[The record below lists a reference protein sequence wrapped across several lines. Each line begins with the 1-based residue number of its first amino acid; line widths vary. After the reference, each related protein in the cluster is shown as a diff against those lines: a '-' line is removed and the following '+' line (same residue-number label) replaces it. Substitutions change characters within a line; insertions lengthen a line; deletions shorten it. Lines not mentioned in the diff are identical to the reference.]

1 MKQSRLQRFNKNG
14 LYKSKSSK
22 KSISP
27 GSSPGTPTM
36 IAVYKLNGK
45 ILKTTN
51 LEKKLSKLKSEPEI
65 LYKKETG
72 TEADLDKWI
81 QDNLKEKNDDNED
94 NGIKKYYY
102 INKEG
107 CNIVSIYDT
116 EFDGYVKCTKDE
128 INEAIGKRNVSK

>member
-1 MKQSRLQRFNKNG
+1 MKTFELG
-14 LYKSKSSK
+14 
-22 KSISP
+22 SIPRS
-27 GSSPGTPTM
+27 PTM

-65 LYKKETG
+65 LYKQETG
-72 TEADLDKWI
+72 TETDLDKWI
-81 QDNLKEKNDDNED
+81 QDNLKEKNDNNED

-102 INKEG
+102 INKNG
-107 CNIVSIYDT
+107 CSIISIYDT

>member
-1 MKQSRLQRFNKNG
+1 M
-14 LYKSKSSK
+14 YKSKSSK

-27 GSSPGTPTM
+27 GSSPGASTM

-51 LEKKLSKLKSEPEI
+51 LEKKFSKLKSEPEI
-65 LYKKETG
+65 LYKQETG

-102 INKEG
+102 INKNG
-107 CNIVSIYDT
+107 YSIISIYDT
-116 EFDGYVKCTKDE
+116 EFDGYVKYTKDE
-128 INEAIGKRNVSK
+128 INETIGKRNISK

>member
-1 MKQSRLQRFNKNG
+1 MKTFELG
-14 LYKSKSSK
+14 
-22 KSISP
+22 SIPRS
-27 GSSPGTPTM
+27 PTM

-65 LYKKETG
+65 LYKQETG
-72 TEADLDKWI
+72 TESDLDKWI

-102 INKEG
+102 INKNG
-107 CNIVSIYDT
+107 CSIISIYDT
-116 EFDGYVKCTKDE
+116 EFDGYVKCTK
-128 INEAIGKRNVSK
+128 KRN

>member
-1 MKQSRLQRFNKNG
+1 
-14 LYKSKSSK
+14 
-22 KSISP
+22 
-27 GSSPGTPTM
+27 M

-65 LYKKETG
+65 LYKKESG

-81 QDNLKEKNDDNED
+81 KDNITGNNDNDED

-102 INKEG
+102 INKKG
-107 CNIVSIYDT
+107 CSIVSIYDT
-116 EFDGYVKCTKDE
+116 EFNGYEKCTKDK
-128 INEAIGKRNVSK
+128 INEAIGKRKLSK

>member
-1 MKQSRLQRFNKNG
+1 MV
-14 LYKSKSSK
+14 SKVDS

-27 GSSPGTPTM
+27 GSSPGASTM

-51 LEKKLSKLKSEPEI
+51 LEKKLSKLKSNPEI
-65 LYKKETG
+65 LYKKESG

-81 QDNLKEKNDDNED
+81 KDNLKEKTDDNED

-107 CNIVSIYDT
+107 CSLVSIYDKKYK
-116 EFDGYVKCTKDE
+116 GYEKCTKDK
-128 INEAIGKRNVSK
+128 INEAIGKRSVSK

>member
-1 MKQSRLQRFNKNG
+1 
-14 LYKSKSSK
+14 
-22 KSISP
+22 
-27 GSSPGTPTM
+27 M

-65 LYKKETG
+65 LYKQETG

-81 QDNLKEKNDDNED
+81 QDNLKEKNNDNED

-102 INKEG
+102 INDSRSSFSRIKRKRKELTFYMI
-107 CNIVSIYDT
+107 C
-116 EFDGYVKCTKDE
+116 
-128 INEAIGKRNVSK
+128 AA